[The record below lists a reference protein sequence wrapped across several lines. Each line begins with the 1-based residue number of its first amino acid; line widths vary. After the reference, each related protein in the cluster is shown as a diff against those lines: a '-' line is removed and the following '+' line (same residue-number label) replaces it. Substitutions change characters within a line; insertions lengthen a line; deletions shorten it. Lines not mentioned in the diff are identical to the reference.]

1 MDNPSYS
8 DHRGGCQQTS
18 DSTLSRDGS
27 IPWREIIAMRN
38 ILVHDYVG
46 VDLTRVWQ
54 TVQKNI
60 PDLKAQVN
68 NLIKRIGS
76 SD

>member
-1 MDNPSYS
+1 
-8 DHRGGCQQTS
+8 
-18 DSTLSRDGS
+18 
-27 IPWREIIAMRN
+27 MRN